1 MLGEHSFLDYNV
13 RLTEWLTTRKPP
25 SSSVMSKNRRKKQR
39 VVEAMAG
46 SPAPLQLKPG
56 YELREWQTECLQK
69 WREAGFKGTVK
80 VVTGAGKT
88 AFAMAGMSC
97 LQQAEPDLRVVIV
110 VPTIVLQEQWLEE
123 IMEWTNVPMT
133 AISRQGGGYKEDISA
148 ETRILIC
155 VLDTAARL
163 LPKLHEQA
171 PFFTGSLLLVVD
183 ECHRAGSKQMRNIF
197 QIDRKYSLGL
207 SATPEREEESEDG
220 STNNESTDEYGNSL
234 LGKEIGPIVYE
245 MTMSEAYRMG
255 LLPQFTL
262 NHWGLRLTAEEGRK
276 YDNLGQQIQ
285 DLRKKLS
292 EGAGGRIGSLM
303 AWVQSTAQKAGD
315 LQGVAQAFISRTSE
329 RKRLLYSAAAR
340 MEAVRNIVGRHQ
352 GKRNF
357 RMILF
362 HESIAEVEQVFAM
375 LTASFPQLRI
385 VLEHSKVPDSL
396 RAEGINLF
404 RQGGADVIVSARS
417 LIEGFNVPGADLAII
432 VASSTSV
439 RQRIQSIGRVLR
451 KRKNEDGSEKTAEIY
466 VLYMQETV
474 DTLIYERE
482 DWDAL
487 IGTERNQYFVIDEAG
502 NESAADGPPA
512 KPLPKDVDIMGL
524 TPGSIYPGR
533 YEGQEYSCDTQR
545 NIFDLDG
552 RLATNS
558 PNDLVEQ
565 IRRIKGSCGRFKV
578 TPKQLYVLVQLPD
591 GDIWK
596 VYYVTRLAEPLDF
609 ANEQESEFFCP
620 EQATTGQL
628 VPRGWLTEKRQQEDL
643 WIKQVKGELKIIR
656 KQGRNEI
663 WAQVSDETKALL
675 QAARKLE
682 EERAKAGDFTKIYK
696 FTMVD
701 QSVAVLKA
709 DSKVYFLA
717 RLTQKLSFA

>member
-1 MLGEHSFLDYNV
+1 
-13 RLTEWLTTRKPP
+13 
-25 SSSVMSKNRRKKQR
+25 
-39 VVEAMAG
+39 MAG
-46 SPAPLQLKPG
+46 I
-56 YELREWQTECLQK
+56 
-69 WREAGFKGTVK
+69 
-80 VVTGAGKT
+80 
-88 AFAMAGMSC
+88 SC
-97 LQQAEPDLRVVIV
+97 LQQAEPDLHVVIV
-110 VPTIVLQEQWLEE
+110 VPTIVLQQQWLEE
-123 IMEWTNVPMT
+123 IMEWTNVPTT

-171 PFFTGSLLLVVD
+171 PFFTRSLLLVVD
-183 ECHRAGSKQMRNIF
+183 ECHHAGSKQMRQIF
-197 QIDRKYSLGL
+197 QVDRKYSLGL
-207 SATPEREEESEDG
+207 SATPEREDESEEG
-220 STNNESTDEYGNSL
+220 SQNNESSDEYGNSL

-245 MTMSEAYRMG
+245 MTMNEAYQMG

-262 NHWGLRLTAEEGRK
+262 NHWGLRLTAEEGRE
-276 YDNLGQQIQ
+276 YDSLGQQIQ

-303 AWVQSTAQKAGD
+303 AWVQSMAQKAGD
-315 LQGVAQAFISRTSE
+315 LQGVAQTFISRTSE

-375 LTASFPQLRI
+375 LADSFPQLRI

-487 IGTERNQYFVIDEAG
+487 IGADRNQYFVFDEAG
-502 NESAADGPPA
+502 NEAAADGPPA
-512 KPLPKDVDIMGL
+512 KPLPKDVDITGL

-533 YEGQEYSCDTQR
+533 YEGQEYSCDTQK

-552 RLATNS
+552 RLAAN
-558 PNDLVEQ
+558 PPRELVEK

-578 TPKQLYVLVQLPD
+578 TPKQSYVLVQLPD

-596 VYYVTRLAEPLDF
+596 VYYVTQLPEPLDF
-609 ANEQESEFFCP
+609 SHEQGDESFCP
-620 EQATTGQL
+620 ETATTGQL
-628 VPRGWLTEKRQQEDL
+628 VPRGWLAEKHQEDL
-643 WIKQVKGELKIIR
+643 WIKQVKGELKIVR

-663 WAQVSDETKALL
+663 WAQGGDETKALL

-682 EERAKAGDFTKIYK
+682 EERAKAGEFTRISK

-701 QSVAVLKA
+701 QNMAVLKA
-709 DSKVYFLA
+709 NSKVYFLA
-717 RLTQKLSFA
+717 RLIKQFSF